1 MEVSAIIMAAMD
13 EQAKKTALRMIT
25 YGVYVLG
32 VEHEGSIEMATIT
45 WLTQSSFSPPQ
56 IAMGIKKAGRP
67 FALLAK
73 SRRFA
78 VSILGT
84 GQRDMASAFFKPTT
98 VQAQSVNGFAFAK
111 GPVLTDAPAWI
122 SGEVVSIDES
132 GDHAVIV
139 GKVTDAGVRQKGDA
153 LTLKEMGLSYG
164 G

>member
-1 MEVSAIIMAAMD
+1 MD
-13 EQAKKTALRMIT
+13 EQAKKTALRMVT

-32 VEHEGSIEMATIT
+32 TEHDGAIEMATIT
-45 WLTQSSFSPPQ
+45 WLTQSSFNPPQ

-67 FALLAK
+67 FSLLSQ

-84 GQRDMASAFFKPTT
+84 GQRDVASAFFKPTAIQGQT
-98 VQAQSVNGFAFAK
+98 ANGYAFAS
-111 GPVLTDAPAWI
+111 GPVLLDAPAWLK
-122 SGEVVSIDES
+122 GEVVSIDES
-132 GDHAVIV
+132 GDHAVVI
-139 GKVTDAGVRQKGDA
+139 GRLTDAGVRQKADP